1 MGDSH
6 MTKVS
11 DLGERRVIEKI
22 IDNLEKNP
30 KMAIPFGD
38 DVSAISLGDDVLAVL
53 KTDMLVG
60 ETDIPPGMTLRQAAR
75 KAVVMN
81 ISDFA
86 AKGVKPI
93 ALLAS
98 LGLPRDMT
106 EKDVEEIG
114 RGLNDGV
121 REYDAYLIG
130 GDTGEASC
138 LIVCCMVFGTSSV
151 ERLIPRNGAQLED
164 ILAVT
169 GPFGK
174 TAAGLKILLEGFEA
188 TKEEESILDA
198 VYLPKARLSEG
209 LALSRTGVVSSSID
223 SSDGLAVSLHELRKM
238 SHVGFTLR
246 EVPVA
251 EEVVRF
257 AERNG
262 LDAVELALYGGE
274 EYELVLTVKPE
285 GWNKAQRAIRRVGGN
300 LIAIGRATRNQD
312 IILHTDGIEKEISYR
327 GWEHFKVDK
336 KRMEKKDF

>member
-151 ERLIPRNGAQLED
+151 ERLIPRNGAQLGD

-209 LALSRTGVVSSSID
+209 LALSRTGVVSASID